1 MHIRLRCAIFIF
13 QTTSSVGPIPAELHA
28 NFSYGFVT
36 ETLTSK
42 LLKEPIYLAAKWY
55 FETLTCEQ
63 QDYLKSN
70 FGVNFEEPTFK
81 AKGSKKT
88 SDKHN
93 QEVHKKS
100 KVLNSKRVSP

>member
-1 MHIRLRCAIFIF
+1 M
-13 QTTSSVGPIPAELHA
+13 
-28 NFSYGFVT
+28 
-36 ETLTSK
+36 
-42 LLKEPIYLAAKWY
+42 LKEPIYLAAKWY

-70 FGVNFEEPTFK
+70 FGVNFEEPIFK